1 MFKFVDLVTNGL
13 DAANLRHKV
22 LSNNLANA
30 NTPHFQRSDVGFSNL
45 FQQSSSMPIAA
56 THPRHI
62 AVTRR
67 RSGGLRIVQDNSTS
81 IRNDGSNV
89 DVDREMVMLLENQ
102 LHYQAMADVISR
114 NLGYLRLVIGEGR

>member
-1 MFKFVDLVTNGL
+1 VPFAVNKHNTIVLRGVSFFKVHLLGITGM
-13 DAANLRHKV
+13 
-22 LSNNLANA
+22 
-30 NTPHFQRSDVGFSNL
+30 L